1 MPIQLLTH
9 HQNIIEGPFLTKVT
23 GVPCMLVSVISIL
36 HIEDTRIKKKNIV
49 NYLELSGLN
58 SFAVTFKVS
67 QMLAKLNQL
76 IYCLN

>member
-1 MPIQLLTH
+1 
-9 HQNIIEGPFLTKVT
+9 
-23 GVPCMLVSVISIL
+23 MLVSVISIL

-67 QMLAKLNQL
+67 QMLAKRNQL